1 MSRAVLDASAVLV
14 LLQQEPG
21 AERVAAH
28 VAEGVIGAVNLAE
41 VLGKLIEAGMP
52 ETKALR
58 AVEGL
63 ALEVVPFDGPM
74 AARAG
79 ALRPL
84 TRAQGLSL
92 GDRACLATALE
103 LDLPVVTAD
112 RTWGAIELAVP
123 IELVR

>member
-1 MSRAVLDASAVLV
+1 MTRVVLDASAVLT
-14 LLQQEPG
+14 LLHEEPG
-21 AERVAAH
+21 AERVAPY
-28 VAEGVIGAVNLAE
+28 VAEGVISTVNLAE

-52 ETKALR
+52 EVKALS

-63 ALEVVPFDGPM
+63 ALEIVPFDGPM
-74 AARAG
+74 AARAA

-92 GDRACLATALE
+92 ADRACLATALE
-103 LDLPVVTAD
+103 LDLRVITAD
-112 RTWGAIELAVP
+112 RTWAAVELAIP